1 MALVI
6 NSNMA
11 SLATQ
16 RNLATA
22 QADSATTLQRLSSG
36 LRINSAKDDAAG
48 LSIAET
54 FTKQVNGFNQAA
66 RNANDAISLVQ
77 TAEGALQQVS
87 ENLQRIRE
95 LSVQASSDTYTDTER
110 TLLQKEVTALVN
122 EIDRIAESTTFNGS
136 KLVDGLFTGKVFQVG
151 ATNSAND
158 RISSGTFVDVN
169 KAALGATQ
177 ASVDTGTNMD
187 ILASAGT
194 AATDISVNGNAVA
207 AVADPGY
214 AAGGSYSKNLGDA
227 IMAADSSV
235 TATVGATTLTT
246 GAYTDVTDA
255 DNHADDHYTISI
267 NGVTILNAVDIGTA
281 TTGTALESALATA
294 SASLASAG
302 ITYTGDATNGFVFT
316 AADGRNIELT
326 ETTAQG
332 ATDSNDVAGGFAN
345 TTLDVAGGTVTNKS
359 YGKLTLTSG
368 SDIVLATTGTIAK
381 TGFSAGTTTA
391 AVSAIGSGS
400 IATLSGAQ
408 SMIATVDAAMTT
420 VNGGRADLGALQAR
434 FESVANTLS
443 VAAET
448 AAAARSRV
456 QDADFAAESANLARN
471 QVLQQAGISMLAQA
485 NAMPQQVL
493 ALLQ

>member
-1 MALVI
+1 M
-6 NSNMA
+6 
-11 SLATQ
+11 
-16 RNLATA
+16 
-22 QADSATTLQRLSSG
+22 
-36 LRINSAKDDAAG
+36 
-48 LSIAET
+48 
-54 FTKQVNGFNQAA
+54 
-66 RNANDAISLVQ
+66 
-77 TAEGALQQVS
+77 
-87 ENLQRIRE
+87 
-95 LSVQASSDTYTDTER
+95 
-110 TLLQKEVTALVN
+110 
-122 EIDRIAESTTFNGS
+122 
-136 KLVDGLFTGKVFQVG
+136 
-151 ATNSAND
+151 
-158 RISSGTFVDVN
+158 
-169 KAALGATQ
+169 
-177 ASVDTGTNMD
+177 
-187 ILASAGT
+187 
-194 AATDISVNGNAVA
+194 
-207 AVADPGY
+207 
-214 AAGGSYSKNLGDA
+214 
-227 IMAADSSV
+227 
-235 TATVGATTLTT
+235 
-246 GAYTDVTDA
+246 
-255 DNHADDHYTISI
+255 
-267 NGVTILNAVDIGTA
+267 TILNAVDIGTA

-294 SASLASAG
+294 SASLATAG

-332 ATDSNDVAGGFAN
+332 ATDANDVVGGFAN
-345 TTLDVAGGTVTNKS
+345 TTLDVAGGTVTSKS

-391 AVSAIGSGS
+391 TVSAIGSGS

-408 SMIATVDAAMTT
+408 SMIDTVDAAMTT

>member
-95 LSVQASSDTYTDTER
+95 LSVQAASDTYTDTER

-169 KAALGATQ
+169 KAELGATQ
-177 ASVDTGTNMD
+177 ASVTSAMD
-187 ILASAGT
+187 LSDSISAGF
-194 AATDISVNGNAVA
+194 AAGGVTVNNTNVSAVS
-207 AVADPGY
+207 DPGY
-214 AAGGSYSKNLGDA
+214 ADGGSYSKTVANA
-227 IMAADSSV
+227 IMQADSNV
-235 TATVGATTLTT
+235 TATVGSTTATL
-246 GAYTDVTDA
+246 GAFTDLTDA
-255 DNHADDHYTISI
+255 DAGAGDTYTLSV
-267 NGVTILNAVDIGTA
+267 NGVSIMNAVEMGALTTA
-281 TTGTALESALATA
+281 AKIDEAFSNA
-294 SASLASAG
+294 SASLATAG
-302 ITYTGDATNGFVFT
+302 ITVSGAAATGITLT
-316 AADGRNIELT
+316 ASDGRNIEIT
-326 ETTAQG
+326 QTDTQG
-332 ATDSNDVAGGFAN
+332 NAGAAASGGFAN
-345 TTLDVAGGTVTNKS
+345 AAISAGAAVTHKA
-359 YGKLTLTSG
+359 YAAITLTSG
-368 SDIVLATTGTIAK
+368 ADIELAGGEIGDI
-381 TGFSAGTTTA
+381 GFSAATTSAT
-391 AVSAIGSGS
+391 VSAIGSGS
-400 IATLSGAQ
+400 IATLAGAQ